1 MRRVFAAALFSTIA
15 LLSPSQTSAR
25 DDEDG
30 EFWLNPSV
38 TRSLDDRTSIEMETA
53 QRFRSAPR
61 QDAYFIRGWVNRDD
75 AAGRTWS
82 FGVEQRWSG
91 SSEEEQ
97 RLLQQVSYGVGPIDM
112 RTRFEQQWVSTD
124 PDVGL
129 RVRQRVGASLPL
141 GEGEEAWSL
150 TGDAEVFVTLQST
163 EPDGQTGV
171 TRLRTF
177 VGFERTLGRYDL
189 SLGYLREHDIRENGP
204 DRIGHAPFIGL
215 NVNF

>member
-1 MRRVFAAALFSTIA
+1 MRPLAATVVLSAIT
-15 LLSPSQTSAR
+15 LLSAPTALAN
-25 DDEDG
+25 DDEAG

-38 TRSLDDRTSIEMETA
+38 TRSLDNRTSIEMETA

-61 QDAYFIRGWVNRDD
+61 DDTYFIRGWVNRDD

-82 FGVEQRWSG
+82 FGVEQRWNG
-91 SSEEEQ
+91 PDEEEQ
-97 RLLQQVSYGVGPIDM
+97 RLLQQVSYALGPIDM
-112 RTRFEQQWVSTD
+112 RTRFEQRWVSSD

-129 RVRQRVGASLPL
+129 RVRQRL
-141 GEGEEAWSL
+141 GGSIPMSEGDDAWSL
-150 TGDAEVFVTLQST
+150 TGDAEVFVTLRPT

-177 VGFERTLGRYDL
+177 LGFERSLGRFDL

-204 DRIGHAPFIGL
+204 DRIGHAPFIGF